1 MGSHLTAE
9 AVIAAL
15 VETKGLVASAA
26 RKLGC
31 KRQTIYNWAKRNKQ
45 VRETIDAQR
54 AQFVDAAELAL
65 MTAVAKG
72 EPWAVKFTLST
83 LGKDRGYV
91 QRQEQTD
98 KNGHAGA
105 DGDPITVLILPDNG
119 RDRPAED
126 NE

>member
-1 MGSHLTAE
+1 MASHLTAE

-15 VETKGLVASAA
+15 VDAKGLVASAA

-31 KRQTIYNWAKRNKQ
+31 QRQTIYNWAKRNKQ

-91 QRQEQTD
+91 QRQEHAD
-98 KNGHAGA
+98 KHAGA
-105 DGDPITVLILPDNG
+105 DASRMNVIILP
-119 RDRPAED
+119 
-126 NE
+126 